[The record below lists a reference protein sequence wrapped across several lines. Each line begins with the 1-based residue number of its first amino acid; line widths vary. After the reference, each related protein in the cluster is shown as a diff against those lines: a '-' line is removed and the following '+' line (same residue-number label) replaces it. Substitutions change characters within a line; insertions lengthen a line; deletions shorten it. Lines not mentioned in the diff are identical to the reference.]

1 MLQRVT
7 RCDLSFALALIFA
20 AGPRR
25 PRADYARVRAKS
37 LAKPKRYDPLSRDAE
52 IDLIRRWWGDGDLDA
67 LDQLVGVHRP
77 MAVRMARRWAR
88 GNRRLLHIFVEYGIM
103 GIQIAADPP
112 RPSLTKK
119 GALVGFD
126 PAKGRFST
134 HARQHV
140 DKLIRTAMSWW
151 MAPAHMVDTKREFEE
166 WAKTPIPAHIEEMAM
181 SRPREDSDQS
191 FAQEMTAVNF
201 GEHERHHHWRDE
213 QPHKRR
219 INPTKRFE
227 EIKRLRGMFGIASVL
242 DYDDER
248 DEQVVFL
255 AAGTPLGVVGP
266 WHEQPEPRSKQ
277 DLKRKTRPT
286 EAEYAAKD
294 QYYAGYWGKLTTFES
309 NMSKGEDDGWADNED
324 PYSWNEN
331 GCLDLA
337 DVWRPATEA
346 LQPDQYTLPKGTLEL
361 RLKLAVLKDRAALS
375 NEIDWKG
382 LALFK
387 VFGLYNKHGTCHIWP
402 VYSLSREK
410 IVQKKRRNTPFL
422 CRYPISSI
430 YLVGAA
436 IRTYML
442 FLAAVIDFTPREI
455 PDERAPQDTACLVT
469 DCPEFT

>member
-1 MLQRVT
+1 MRPVES
-7 RCDLSFALALIFA
+7 SFLLAIILG
-20 AGPRR
+20 AGGPP
-25 PRADYARVRAKS
+25 PRADYASVRAKP
-37 LAKPKRYDPLSRDAE
+37 LAKPKRCAPLGRAAE

-67 LDQLVGVHRP
+67 LDQLAGAHRP
-77 MAVRMARRWAR
+77 MAVRMARRFAR
-88 GNRRLLHIFVEYGIM
+88 GNRRLLHIFVEYVMM

-119 GALVGFD
+119 GALVGFNPD
-126 PAKGRFST
+126 KGRFST
-134 HARQHV
+134 HARPHV

-181 SRPREDSDQS
+181 SRPREASDQS
-191 FAQEMTAVNF
+191 FAQEMTSVNF

-213 QPHKRR
+213 QSHRR
-219 INPTKRFE
+219 AINPAKRFE
-227 EIKRLRGMFGIASVL
+227 QIKRFRSAFGITSVL
-242 DYDDER
+242 DYDYDDEL
-248 DEQVVFL
+248 DEHVVFL

-277 DLKRKTRPT
+277 DLKRKTRPP

-324 PYSWNEN
+324 PHSWNEN

-337 DVWRPATEA
+337 DVWRPTTGA
-346 LQPDQYTLPKGTLEL
+346 LQPNRYTLPKGTLEL
-361 RLKLAVLKDRAALS
+361 RLKLAVRKDRAALS

-387 VFGLYNKHGTCHIWP
+387 GFGLYNKYGTCHIWP
-402 VYSLSREK
+402 VYSLYREK
-410 IVQKKRRNTPFL
+410 IVQKKPRNTPFL

-436 IRTYML
+436 MRTYII
-442 FLAAVIDFTPREI
+442 FIAAVIDFTPTET

-469 DCPEFT
+469 DFADAT